1 MKTKTYVHV
10 LTNIPGCSYW
20 SNNILKRDLGLLY
33 LLVQINGHQD
43 HQVPLGRPVCQ
54 LFQRWF
60 WVNYAGQHQ
69 VPDHLLAVEQHVQ
82 QWRPDPECHQRLGRE
97 NLPGNEDFAVWWN
110 QVNSFFLCFISC
122 IFNGWNVW
130 PLPVLSVIIWIY
142 WDGGCWLLHWYP
154 KLYKHLTLLVGSE
167 TLGTFTDLLVQNWK
181 WLQPKTFSNEWVI
194 LFIIMWDAY

>member
-1 MKTKTYVHV
+1 MKTKKYLHV
-10 LTNIPGCSYW
+10 LTNDIPDCSYW
-20 SNNILKRDLGLLY
+20 SNILKRDLGLLY

-122 IFNGWNVW
+122 IFN
-130 PLPVLSVIIWIY
+130 VLKSMVETFGHYQFYLALSGNIGT
-142 WDGGCWLLHWYP
+142 GGVDYYTGTQSYINTWFYSLAQKLWVLL
-154 KLYKHLTLLVGSE
+154 LI
-167 TLGTFTDLLVQNWK
+167 D
-181 WLQPKTFSNEWVI
+181 
-194 LFIIMWDAY
+194 